1 MRAMKD
7 SGIEW
12 IGEIPEDWKY
22 ARIKYNYYLKGRIGW
37 QGLKANEFIDEGPYL
52 VTGTDFKQGRVNWD
66 TCYHISQE
74 RYDEA
79 PEIHVETD
87 DLLITKDGTV
97 GKVAYIDDK
106 PEKVSLNSHLLI
118 IRPTNDAYCNKF
130 LFWVI
135 QSRVFDLYNG
145 LSQNGTIMASLSQ
158 EKISG
163 FSYAIPP
170 LFAEQ
175 ERLASY
181 LDSKCSKIDNIIAKQ
196 QQLIEKL
203 KEYKQAV
210 ITETVTKGL
219 NPDVPMKDSG
229 IEWIGKIP
237 ESWSIDR
244 LKHYAIS
251 LSKGNGIT
259 KDDVVENG
267 NIQCIRYGEIYSK
280 YDRIAVHTVSK
291 TDIERIEVPKY
302 IDTGDI
308 LFAGT
313 GELIGEIGKNIVYLG
328 NERCLAGGDI
338 VVMKHKQEP
347 VFMNYALNSAYA
359 QAQKSAGK
367 MKLKVIHISATD
379 LGNIKICVPSLDE
392 QRHIARFLDS
402 TCNAIDS
409 SIVHSQQLITKLQ
422 EYKKSLI
429 YEVVTGK
436 CEVPNG

>member
-12 IGEIPEDWKY
+12 IGEIPEEWGTIK
-22 ARIKYNYYLKGRIGW
+22 IKYIATLNGRIGW
-37 QGLKANEFIDEGPYL
+37 QGLTSAEYCDEGAYL
-52 VTGTDFKQGRVNWD
+52 ITGINFENGSINWD
-66 TCYHISQE
+66 TCVHVPMSRWEEAEQIQISE
-74 RYDEA
+74 G
-79 PEIHVETD
+79 

-97 GKVAYIDDK
+97 GKTAIVK
-106 PEKVSLNSHLLI
+106 NMPGETSLNSGVLLI
-118 IRPTNDAYCNKF
+118 STNSSCNKGY
-130 LFWVI
+130 LYWVLNSEIFWKWFNEINAGNSTIIHLYQYDFKEFSFPLPSLDI
-135 QSRVFDLYNG
+135 QQR
-145 LSQNGTIMASLSQ
+145 I
-158 EKISG
+158 
-163 FSYAIPP
+163 
-170 LFAEQ
+170 
-175 ERLASY
+175 ASY

-210 ITETVTKGL
+210 ITEAVTKGL